1 MAKAA
6 GDLRRTLQPVFEM
19 LDADSSGSVSTEE
32 LATASE
38 HLQLQLCLRVF
49 ALPEDKLPPNL
60 RSMIWGGPVQVHV
73 APGPVLHEIPQV
85 EQAAEIMDELPEE
98 KAAEEQAIDEIKQDR
113 LPPPQG

>member
-38 HLQLQLCLRVF
+38 HLQLQLSPSELKQ
-49 ALPEDKLPPNL
+49 LM
-60 RSMIWGGPVQVHV
+60 MIWGGPVQVHV

-85 EQAAEIMDELPEE
+85 EHAAEIMDELPEE
-98 KAAEEQAIDEIKQDR
+98 KAAEEQAIVEIKQDR